1 MYLEFFGLKEKP
13 FKIGTDVSYL
23 YLGDQY
29 QTALSLLQY
38 GIAGR
43 DGFTVITGEV
53 GCGKTTICQALM
65 DSLRSSSDVSILLD
79 NPPDNENDL
88 LIEVCM
94 KLHADH
100 ISDKVI
106 ENREIVKNIL
116 SDYLKNGKHSVLLI
130 DEAQNLSFEML
141 EKVRLLSNLESRD
154 GGDKLLHIVL
164 LGQPELKKKLR
175 SNSMWQLR
183 QRILVYYDLR
193 PLKNFEVDWYIKH
206 RLEKAG
212 SSGFPIFTFW
222 AKRKIFFESK
232 GIPRIINNICDKSML
247 SAFVNSSKI
256 VTYKDVT
263 KAVND
268 IKQLR

>member
-13 FKIGTDVSYL
+13 FKIGTDLSYF

-53 GCGKTTICQALM
+53 GCGKTTVCQALM
-65 DSLRSSSDVSILLD
+65 DSLRSTDDISILLD

-88 LIEVCM
+88 LTELCI
-94 KLHADH
+94 KLHAEQ
-100 ISDKVI
+100 ITGGII
-106 ENREIVKNIL
+106 EKREIIKNIL
-116 SDYLKNGKHSVLLI
+116 SDRLQDGKHAVLLI

-141 EKVRLLSNLESRD
+141 EKVRLLSNLESRE
-154 GGDKLLHIVL
+154 GGEKVLNIVL

-175 SNSMWQLR
+175 SNCMRQLR
-183 QRILVYYDLR
+183 QRILVYYNLR

-212 SSGFPIFTFW
+212 STGFPIFTFW

-232 GIPRIINNICDKSML
+232 GIPRIVNNICDKAML

-256 VTYKDVT
+256 VTYKDVA
-263 KAVND
+263 KAVKD
-268 IKQLR
+268 IKQLQ

>member
-23 YLGDQY
+23 YMGDQY

-38 GIAGR
+38 GVAGR

-65 DSLRSSSDVSILLD
+65 KNLKSSADISILLD
-79 NPPDNENDL
+79 NPPDDENNML
-88 LIEVCM
+88 VEICM
-94 KLHADH
+94 KLQANHTGNG
-100 ISDKVI
+100 VI
-106 ENREIVKNIL
+106 ENREIIKNIL
-116 SDYLKNGKHSVLLI
+116 SDELKCGKRAVLLI

-164 LGQPELKKKLR
+164 LGQPELKKKLK
-175 SNSMWQLR
+175 SNSMRQLR

-212 SSGFPIFTFW
+212 SLGFPIFTFW
-222 AKRKIFFESK
+222 AKRKIFYESK
-232 GIPRIINNICDKSML
+232 GIPRIINNICDKAML

-256 VTYKDVT
+256 VTYKDVV

-268 IKQLR
+268 IRQLK

>member
-1 MYLEFFGLKEKP
+1 MYLKFFGLKEKP
-13 FKIGTDVSYL
+13 FKIGTDLSYL

-65 DSLRSSSDVSILLD
+65 ESARSSKDISILLD

-88 LIEVCM
+88 LIEICM
-94 KLHADH
+94 KLKADH
-100 ISDKVI
+100 SGSGVI
-106 ENREIVKNIL
+106 ENREIVKNVL
-116 SDYLKNGKHSVLLI
+116 SDRLRDGKHAVLLI
-130 DEAQNLSFEML
+130 DEAQNLSFDML

-154 GGDKLLHIVL
+154 GREKLLHIVL
-164 LGQPELKKKLR
+164 LGQPELRKKLR
-175 SNSMWQLR
+175 SKCMRQLR
-183 QRILVYYDLR
+183 QRILVYYNLR

-212 SSGFPIFTFW
+212 SKGFPIFTFW
-222 AKRKIFFESK
+222 AKRKIFFESR
-232 GIPRIINNICDKSML
+232 GIPRIINNICDKAML

-268 IKQLR
+268 IRQLK

>member
-13 FKIGTDVSYL
+13 FKIGTDSSYL

-53 GCGKTTICQALM
+53 GCGKSTICQALL
-65 DSLRSSSDVSILLD
+65 DNLRDSSDVSILLD
-79 NPPDNENDL
+79 NPPNNENDL
-88 LIEVCM
+88 LIEMCM
-94 KLHADH
+94 KLHVDT
-100 ISDKVI
+100 IGDNVI
-106 ENREIVKNIL
+106 KNREIIKNVL
-116 SDYLKNGKHSVLLI
+116 SEYLQAGKHSVLLI
-130 DEAQNLSFEML
+130 DEAQNLSFDML
-141 EKVRLLSNLESRD
+141 EKVRLLSNLESYNN
-154 GGDKLLHIVL
+154 GNKLLHIVL
-164 LGQPELKKKLR
+164 LGQPELKKKLK
-175 SNSMWQLR
+175 SHSMRQLR
-183 QRILVYYDLR
+183 QRVLIYYDLR

-212 SSGFPIFTFW
+212 STGFPIFTFW

-232 GIPRIINNICDKSML
+232 GIPRIINNVCDKAML

-256 VTYKDVT
+256 VTYKDVV
-263 KAVND
+263 KAVKD
-268 IKQLR
+268 IRQLK